1 MKDNKVFSAVILT
14 AVAAIW
20 GSAFLSMKGTLERLD
35 VNSFL
40 AWRFTIAT
48 LFLIAIRPSVLKKFD
63 LPFIKKGAILGIF
76 LGSGYIFQSF
86 GLTLTTVS
94 NTGFITGLYV
104 VLTPIVAAV
113 ILRKNITLVEWF
125 AVLVATAG
133 LALLSFNGFEF
144 GLGEFLVLV
153 SALLFA
159 FHIVGLGEW
168 SKGLDTYAL
177 TVLQLG
183 TCAVVTFLASFKSGF
198 SMPPDSGVWWSIIYT
213 ALFATSLAFIVQTW
227 AQSFIAPSSVAV
239 ILAMEVVFAAGFG
252 IWLLDEPVTLRIA
265 LGGILVIASM
275 YLIISW
281 IKEMKVL
288 KNEQV
293 SRL

>member
-1 MKDNKVFSAVILT
+1 MV
-14 AVAAIW
+14 VAAIW

-48 LFLIAIRPSVLKKFD
+48 LLLIAIRPSVLKKID
-63 LPFIKKGAILGIF
+63 LPFLKKGVILGLF
-76 LGSGYIFQSF
+76 LSSGYIFQSF

-125 AVLVATAG
+125 AVLVATIG
-133 LALLSFNGFEF
+133 LALLSFNGFKF
-144 GLGEFLVLV
+144 GIGEFLVLI

-159 FHIVGLGEW
+159 LHIVGLGEW

-198 SMPPDSGVWWSIIYT
+198 KAPPDSGVWWSIIYT
-213 ALFATSLAFIVQTW
+213 AIFATALAFIVQTW
-227 AQSFIAPSSVAV
+227 AQSFIAPSTVGV
-239 ILAMEVVFAAGFG
+239 ILAAEVVFAAGFG
-252 IWLLDEPVTLRIA
+252 IWLLNEPVTLRIA
-265 LGGILVIASM
+265 IGGLLVLASM
-275 YLIISW
+275 YLIILLDQR
-281 IKEMKVL
+281 KESAK
-288 KNEQV
+288 
-293 SRL
+293 S

>member
-1 MKDNKVFSAVILT
+1 VRESKVFSSVALM
-14 AVAAIW
+14 AVALIW
-20 GSAFLSMKGTLERLD
+20 GGAFLSMKGTLERLD

-40 AWRFTIAT
+40 AWRFLIAT
-48 LFLIAIRPSVLKKFD
+48 LLLILIRPSVLKKIN
-63 LPFIKKGAILGIF
+63 LPFFKKGVILGLF
-76 LGSGYIFQSF
+76 LSSGYIFQSF

-104 VLTPIVAAV
+104 VLTPLIAAV

-125 AVLVATAG
+125 AVLVATIG
-133 LALLSFNGFEF
+133 LALLSLNGLQF

-168 SKGLDTYAL
+168 SNGLDAYAL

-198 SMPPDSGVWWSIIYT
+198 KTPPDSGVWWSIIYT
-213 ALFATSLAFIVQTW
+213 AVFATALAFIVQTW
-227 AQSFIAPSSVAV
+227 AQSFIAPSTVGV
-239 ILAMEVVFAAGFG
+239 ILAAEVVFAAGLG
-252 IWLLDEPVTLRIA
+252 IWFLNEPVTLRIA
-265 LGGILVIASM
+265 LGGFLVLASM
-275 YLIISW
+275 YLIILLDQR
-281 IKEMKVL
+281 KESK
-288 KNEQV
+288 K
-293 SRL
+293 S

>member
-1 MKDNKVFSAVILT
+1 M

-40 AWRFTIAT
+40 TWRFTIAT
-48 LFLIAIRPSVLKKFD
+48 LLLIAIRPSVLKKID
-63 LPFIKKGAILGIF
+63 LPFLKKGALLGLF
-76 LGSGYIFQSF
+76 LSSGYIFQSF

-125 AVLVATAG
+125 AVLVATVG
-133 LALLSFNGFEF
+133 LALLSFNGIQF
-144 GLGEFLVLV
+144 GIGEFLVLI

-183 TCAVVTFLASFKSGF
+183 ACAVVTFIASFKSGF
-198 SMPPDSGVWWSIIYT
+198 KTPPDSGVWWSIIYT
-213 ALFATSLAFIVQTW
+213 AIFATALAFIVQTW
-227 AQSFIAPSSVAV
+227 AQSFIAPSTVGV
-239 ILAMEVVFAAGFG
+239 ILAAEVVFAAAFG
-252 IWLLDEPVTLRIA
+252 IWLLNEPVTLRIA
-265 LGGILVIASM
+265 LGGLLVLASM
-275 YLIISW
+275 YLIILLDQR
-281 IKEMKVL
+281 KESAKT
-288 KNEQV
+288 
-293 SRL
+293 

>member
-1 MKDNKVFSAVILT
+1 MKESKIFSSITLMAI
-14 AVAAIW
+14 AAIW

-48 LFLIAIRPSVLKKFD
+48 LLLIAIRPSVLKKID
-63 LPFIKKGAILGIF
+63 LPFLKKGVILGLF
-76 LGSGYIFQSF
+76 LSSGYIFQSF

-125 AVLVATAG
+125 AVLVATVG
-133 LALLSFNGFEF
+133 LALLSFNGFKF
-144 GLGEFLVLV
+144 GIGEFLVLV

-183 TCAVVTFLASFKSGF
+183 TCALVTFIASFKSGF
-198 SMPPDSGVWWSIIYT
+198 KAPPDSGVWWSIIYT
-213 ALFATSLAFIVQTW
+213 AIFATALAFIVQTW
-227 AQSFIAPSSVAV
+227 AQSFIAPSTVAV
-239 ILAMEVVFAAGFG
+239 ILAAEVVFAAAFG

-265 LGGILVIASM
+265 LGGFLVIASM
-275 YLIISW
+275 YLIILLDQR
-281 IKEMKVL
+281 KEKA
-288 KNEQV
+288 K
-293 SRL
+293 S

>member
-1 MKDNKVFSAVILT
+1 MKDIKVFSAVILT

-275 YLIISW
+275 YLIIFLDQR
-281 IKEMKVL
+281 KEGAK
-288 KNEQV
+288 Q
-293 SRL
+293 

>member
-1 MKDNKVFSAVILT
+1 M

-40 AWRFTIAT
+40 TWRFVIAT
-48 LFLIAIRPSVLKKFD
+48 LLLIAIRPTVLKKID
-63 LPFIKKGAILGIF
+63 LPFLKKGVILGLF
-76 LGSGYIFQSF
+76 LSSGYIFQSF

-104 VLTPIVAAV
+104 VFTPVVAAV

-125 AVLVATAG
+125 AVLAATVG
-133 LALLSFNGFEF
+133 LALLSFNGVKF
-144 GLGEFLVLV
+144 GVGEFLVLI

-177 TVLQLG
+177 TVIQLG

-198 SMPPDSGVWWSIIYT
+198 KAPPDSGVWWSIIYT
-213 ALFATSLAFIVQTW
+213 AIFATALAFIVQTW
-227 AQSFIAPSSVAV
+227 AQSFIAPSTVGV
-239 ILAMEVVFAAGFG
+239 ILAAEVVFAAAFG
-252 IWLLDEPVTLRIA
+252 IWLLNEPVTLRIA
-265 LGGILVIASM
+265 LGGLLVLASM
-275 YLIISW
+275 YLIILLDQR
-281 IKEMKVL
+281 KESAK
-288 KNEQV
+288 
-293 SRL
+293 S

>member
-1 MKDNKVFSAVILT
+1 M

-40 AWRFTIAT
+40 TWRFTIAT
-48 LFLIAIRPSVLKKFD
+48 LLLIAIRPSVLKKID
-63 LPFIKKGAILGIF
+63 LPFLKKGALLGLF
-76 LGSGYIFQSF
+76 LSCGYIFQSF

-125 AVLVATAG
+125 AVLVATVG
-133 LALLSFNGFEF
+133 LALLSFNGIQF
-144 GLGEFLVLV
+144 GIGEFLVLI

-183 TCAVVTFLASFKSGF
+183 TCAVVTFIASFKSGF
-198 SMPPDSGVWWSIIYT
+198 KTPPDSGVWWSIIYT
-213 ALFATSLAFIVQTW
+213 AIFATALAFIVQTW
-227 AQSFIAPSSVAV
+227 AQSFIAPSTVGV
-239 ILAMEVVFAAGFG
+239 ILAAEVVFAAAFG
-252 IWLLDEPVTLRIA
+252 IWLLNEPVTLRIA
-265 LGGILVIASM
+265 LGGLLVLASM
-275 YLIISW
+275 YLISLLDQR
-281 IKEMKVL
+281 KESAKT
-288 KNEQV
+288 
-293 SRL
+293 

>member
-48 LFLIAIRPSVLKKFD
+48 LFLILIRPSVLKKID
-63 LPFIKKGAILGIF
+63 LPFLKKGVILGVF
-76 LGSGYIFQSF
+76 LSSGYIFQSF

-198 SMPPDSGVWWSIIYT
+198 AVPPDSGVWWSIIYT

-275 YLIISW
+275 YLIIFLDQR
-281 IKEMKVL
+281 KESAK
-288 KNEQV
+288 
-293 SRL
+293 S

>member
-1 MKDNKVFSAVILT
+1 M

-20 GSAFLSMKGTLERLD
+20 GGAFLSMKGTLERLD

-40 AWRFTIAT
+40 AWRFLIAT
-48 LFLIAIRPSVLKKFD
+48 LLLILIRPSVLKKID
-63 LPFIKKGAILGIF
+63 LPFFKKGVILGIF
-76 LGSGYIFQSF
+76 LSSGYIFQSF

-113 ILRKNITLVEWF
+113 ILRKNISLVEWF
-125 AVLVATAG
+125 AVLVATVG
-133 LALLSFNGFEF
+133 LALLSLNGFQF

-168 SKGLDTYAL
+168 SKGLDAYAL

-198 SMPPDSGVWWSIIYT
+198 KAPPDSGVWWSIIYT
-213 ALFATSLAFIVQTW
+213 AIFATALAFIVQTW
-227 AQSFIAPSSVAV
+227 AQSFIAPSTVGV
-239 ILAMEVVFAAGFG
+239 ILAAEVVFAAGLG
-252 IWLLDEPVTLRIA
+252 IWFLNEPVTLRIA
-265 LGGILVIASM
+265 LGGLLVLASM
-275 YLIISW
+275 YLIILLDQR
-281 IKEMKVL
+281 KESAK
-288 KNEQV
+288 
-293 SRL
+293 S

>member
-1 MKDNKVFSAVILT
+1 MRDSKVFSSIALM

-40 AWRFTIAT
+40 TWRFVIAT
-48 LFLIAIRPSVLKKFD
+48 LLLIAIRPTVLKKID
-63 LPFIKKGAILGIF
+63 LPFLKKGVILGVF
-76 LGSGYIFQSF
+76 LSSGYIFQSF

-104 VLTPIVAAV
+104 VFTPVVAAL

-125 AVLVATAG
+125 AVLVATIG
-133 LALLSFNGFEF
+133 LALLSFNGVKF
-144 GLGEFLVLV
+144 GVGEFLVLI

-177 TVLQLG
+177 TVIQLG

-198 SMPPDSGVWWSIIYT
+198 KAPPDSGVWWSIIYT
-213 ALFATSLAFIVQTW
+213 AIFATALAFIVQTW
-227 AQSFIAPSSVAV
+227 AQSFIAPSTVGV
-239 ILAMEVVFAAGFG
+239 ILAAEVVFAAAFG
-252 IWLLDEPVTLRIA
+252 IWLLNEPVTPRIA
-265 LGGILVIASM
+265 LGGLLVLASM
-275 YLIISW
+275 YLIILLDQR
-281 IKEMKVL
+281 KESAK
-288 KNEQV
+288 
-293 SRL
+293 S

>member
-1 MKDNKVFSAVILT
+1 MRDSKVFSSIALM

-40 AWRFTIAT
+40 TWRFVIAT
-48 LFLIAIRPSVLKKFD
+48 LLLIAIRPTVLKKID
-63 LPFIKKGAILGIF
+63 LPFLKKGVILGLF
-76 LGSGYIFQSF
+76 LSSGYIFQSF

-104 VLTPIVAAV
+104 VFTPVVAAV

-125 AVLVATAG
+125 AVLVATVG
-133 LALLSFNGFEF
+133 LALLSFNGVKF
-144 GLGEFLVLV
+144 GVGEFLVLI

-177 TVLQLG
+177 TVIQLG
-183 TCAVVTFLASFKSGF
+183 TCAVVTFLASFNSGF
-198 SMPPDSGVWWSIIYT
+198 KAPPDSGVWWSIIYT
-213 ALFATSLAFIVQTW
+213 AIFATALAFIVQTW
-227 AQSFIAPSSVAV
+227 AQSFIAPSTVGV
-239 ILAMEVVFAAGFG
+239 ILAAEVVFAAAFG
-252 IWLLDEPVTLRIA
+252 IWLLNEPVTLRIA
-265 LGGILVIASM
+265 LGGLLVLASM
-275 YLIISW
+275 YLIILLDQR
-281 IKEMKVL
+281 KESAK
-288 KNEQV
+288 
-293 SRL
+293 S

>member
-1 MKDNKVFSAVILT
+1 M

-40 AWRFTIAT
+40 TWRFVIAT
-48 LFLIAIRPSVLKKFD
+48 LLLIAIRPSVLKKIN
-63 LPFIKKGAILGIF
+63 LPFLKKGVILGLF
-76 LGSGYIFQSF
+76 LSSGYIFQSF

-104 VLTPIVAAV
+104 VFTPVVAAV

-125 AVLVATAG
+125 AVLVATVG
-133 LALLSFNGFEF
+133 LALLSFNGVQF
-144 GLGEFLVLV
+144 GVGEFLVLI

-177 TVLQLG
+177 TVIQLG

-198 SMPPDSGVWWSIIYT
+198 KAPPDSGVWWSIIYT
-213 ALFATSLAFIVQTW
+213 AIFATALAFIVQTW
-227 AQSFIAPSSVAV
+227 AQSFIAPSTVGV
-239 ILAMEVVFAAGFG
+239 ILAAEVVFAAAFG
-252 IWLLDEPVTLRIA
+252 IWLLNEPVTLRIA
-265 LGGILVIASM
+265 LGGLLVLASM
-275 YLIISW
+275 YLIILLDQR
-281 IKEMKVL
+281 KESAK
-288 KNEQV
+288 
-293 SRL
+293 S

>member
-1 MKDNKVFSAVILT
+1 MKESKIFSSITLMAI
-14 AVAAIW
+14 AAIW

-48 LFLIAIRPSVLKKFD
+48 LLLIAIRPSVLKKID
-63 LPFIKKGAILGIF
+63 LPFLKKGVILGLF
-76 LGSGYIFQSF
+76 LSSGYIFQSF

-125 AVLVATAG
+125 AVLVATVG
-133 LALLSFNGFEF
+133 LALLSFNGFKF
-144 GLGEFLVLV
+144 GIGEFLVLV

-183 TCAVVTFLASFKSGF
+183 TCALVTFIASFKSGF
-198 SMPPDSGVWWSIIYT
+198 KAPPDSGVWWSIIYT
-213 ALFATSLAFIVQTW
+213 AIFATALAFIVQTW
-227 AQSFIAPSSVAV
+227 AQSFIAPSTVAV
-239 ILAMEVVFAAGFG
+239 ILAAEVVFAAAFG
-252 IWLLDEPVTLRIA
+252 ILLLDEPVTLRIA
-265 LGGILVIASM
+265 LGGFLVIASM
-275 YLIISW
+275 YLIILLDQR
-281 IKEMKVL
+281 KEKA
-288 KNEQV
+288 K
-293 SRL
+293 S

>member
-1 MKDNKVFSAVILT
+1 M

-40 AWRFTIAT
+40 TWRFVIAT
-48 LFLIAIRPSVLKKFD
+48 LLLIAIRPSVLKKID
-63 LPFIKKGAILGIF
+63 LPFLKKGVILGLF
-76 LGSGYIFQSF
+76 LSSGYIFQSF

-104 VLTPIVAAV
+104 VFTPVVAAV

-125 AVLVATAG
+125 AVLVATVG
-133 LALLSFNGFEF
+133 LALLSFNGVQF
-144 GLGEFLVLV
+144 GVGEFLVLIG
-153 SALLFA
+153 ALLFA

-177 TVLQLG
+177 TVIQLG

-198 SMPPDSGVWWSIIYT
+198 KAPPDSGVWWSIIYT
-213 ALFATSLAFIVQTW
+213 AIFATALAFIVQTW
-227 AQSFIAPSSVAV
+227 AQSFIAPSTVGV
-239 ILAMEVVFAAGFG
+239 ILAAEVVFAAAFG
-252 IWLLDEPVTLRIA
+252 IWLLNEPVTLRIA
-265 LGGILVIASM
+265 LGGLLVLASM
-275 YLIISW
+275 YLIILLDQR
-281 IKEMKVL
+281 KESAK
-288 KNEQV
+288 
-293 SRL
+293 S

>member
-40 AWRFTIAT
+40 AWRFAIAT
-48 LFLIAIRPSVLKKFD
+48 LVLIAIRPSVVKKID
-63 LPFIKKGAILGIF
+63 LAFAKKGALLGIF

-104 VLTPIVAAV
+104 VLTPVVAA
-113 ILRKNITLVEWF
+113 IFLRKNITLVEWF
-125 AVLVATAG
+125 AVFVATAG
-133 LALLSFNGFEF
+133 LALLSFNGFHF
-144 GLGEFLVLV
+144 GLGEFLVLM

-159 FHIVGLGEW
+159 MHIVGLGEW

-183 TCAVVTFLASFKSGF
+183 TCAVVTFVASLKSGF
-198 SMPPDSGVWWSIIYT
+198 RAPPDSGVWFSIIYT
-213 ALFATSLAFIVQTW
+213 ALFATALAFIVQTW

-265 LGGILVIASM
+265 LGGLLVIASM
-275 YLIISW
+275 YLIILLDQR
-281 IKEMKVL
+281 KTKVA
-288 KNEQV
+288 E
-293 SRL
+293 

>member
-1 MKDNKVFSAVILT
+1 M

-40 AWRFTIAT
+40 TWRFVIAT
-48 LFLIAIRPSVLKKFD
+48 LLLIAIRPSVLKKID
-63 LPFIKKGAILGIF
+63 LPFLKKGVILGLF
-76 LGSGYIFQSF
+76 LSSGYIFQSF

-104 VLTPIVAAV
+104 VFTPVVAAV

-125 AVLVATAG
+125 AVLVATVG
-133 LALLSFNGFEF
+133 LALLSFNGVQF
-144 GLGEFLVLV
+144 GVGEFLVLI

-168 SKGLDTYAL
+168 SKGLNTYAL
-177 TVLQLG
+177 TVIQLG

-198 SMPPDSGVWWSIIYT
+198 KAPPDSGVWWSIIYT
-213 ALFATSLAFIVQTW
+213 AIFATALAFIVQTW
-227 AQSFIAPSSVAV
+227 AQSFIAPSTVGV
-239 ILAMEVVFAAGFG
+239 ILAAEVVFAAAFG
-252 IWLLDEPVTLRIA
+252 IWLLNEPVTLRIA
-265 LGGILVIASM
+265 LGGLLVLASM
-275 YLIISW
+275 YLIILLDQR
-281 IKEMKVL
+281 KESAK
-288 KNEQV
+288 
-293 SRL
+293 S

>member
-1 MKDNKVFSAVILT
+1 MKESKIFSSITLMAI
-14 AVAAIW
+14 AAIW

-48 LFLIAIRPSVLKKFD
+48 LLLIAIRPSVLTKID
-63 LPFIKKGAILGIF
+63 LPFLKKGVILGLF
-76 LGSGYIFQSF
+76 LSSGYIFQSF

-125 AVLVATAG
+125 AVLVATIG
-133 LALLSFNGFEF
+133 LALLSFNGFKF
-144 GLGEFLVLV
+144 GIGEFLVLV

-159 FHIVGLGEW
+159 FHIIGLGEW

-183 TCAVVTFLASFKSGF
+183 TCALVTFIASFKSGF
-198 SMPPDSGVWWSIIYT
+198 KAPPDSGVWWSIIYT
-213 ALFATSLAFIVQTW
+213 AIFATALAFIVQTW
-227 AQSFIAPSSVAV
+227 AQSFIAPSTVAV
-239 ILAMEVVFAAGFG
+239 ILAAEVVFAAAFG
-252 IWLLDEPVTLRIA
+252 IWLLDEPATLRIA
-265 LGGILVIASM
+265 LGGFLVIASM
-275 YLIISW
+275 YLIILLDQR
-281 IKEMKVL
+281 KEKA
-288 KNEQV
+288 K
-293 SRL
+293 S

>member
-1 MKDNKVFSAVILT
+1 VKDSKVFSSVALM

-20 GSAFLSMKGTLERLD
+20 GGAFLSMKGTLERLD

-40 AWRFTIAT
+40 AWRFMFAT
-48 LFLIAIRPSVLKKFD
+48 LLLIAIRPSVLKKIN
-63 LPFIKKGAILGIF
+63 LPFFKKGAILGLF
-76 LGSGYIFQSF
+76 LSSGYIFQSF

-125 AVLVATAG
+125 AVLVATIG
-133 LALLSFNGFEF
+133 LALLSFNGFHF
-144 GLGEFLVLV
+144 GIGEFLVLV

-159 FHIVGLGEW
+159 LHIVGLGEW
-168 SKGLDTYAL
+168 SKGLDSYAL

-183 TCAVVTFLASFKSGF
+183 TCAVVTFLASLKSGF
-198 SMPPDSGVWWSIIYT
+198 AGPPDSGVWWSIIYT
-213 ALFATSLAFIVQTW
+213 AIFATALAFIVQTW

-239 ILAMEVVFAAGFG
+239 ILAAEVVFAAGFG

-265 LGGILVIASM
+265 LGGLLVIASM
-275 YLIISW
+275 YLIILLDQR
-281 IKEMKVL
+281 KESAK
-288 KNEQV
+288 
-293 SRL
+293 S

>member
-1 MKDNKVFSAVILT
+1 M

-40 AWRFTIAT
+40 TWRFTIAT
-48 LFLIAIRPSVLKKFD
+48 LLLIAIRPSVLKKID
-63 LPFIKKGAILGIF
+63 LPFLKKGALLGLF
-76 LGSGYIFQSF
+76 LSSGYIFQSF

-125 AVLVATAG
+125 AVLVATVG
-133 LALLSFNGFEF
+133 LALLSFNGIQF
-144 GLGEFLVLV
+144 GIGEFLVLI

-198 SMPPDSGVWWSIIYT
+198 KAPPDSGVWWSIIYT
-213 ALFATSLAFIVQTW
+213 AIFATALAFIVQTW
-227 AQSFIAPSSVAV
+227 AQSFIAPSTVGV
-239 ILAMEVVFAAGFG
+239 ILAAEVVFAAGFG

-265 LGGILVIASM
+265 LGGLLVLASM
-275 YLIISW
+275 YLIILLDQR
-281 IKEMKVL
+281 KESAK
-288 KNEQV
+288 
-293 SRL
+293 S

>member
-1 MKDNKVFSAVILT
+1 M

-40 AWRFTIAT
+40 TWRFVIAT
-48 LFLIAIRPSVLKKFD
+48 LLLIAIRPTVLKKID
-63 LPFIKKGAILGIF
+63 LPFLKKGVILGLF
-76 LGSGYIFQSF
+76 LSSGYIFQSF

-104 VLTPIVAAV
+104 VFTPVVAAV

-125 AVLVATAG
+125 AVLVATVG
-133 LALLSFNGFEF
+133 LALLSFNGVKF
-144 GLGEFLVLV
+144 GVGEFLVLI

-177 TVLQLG
+177 TVIQLG
-183 TCAVVTFLASFKSGF
+183 TCAVVTFLASFNSGF
-198 SMPPDSGVWWSIIYT
+198 KAPPDSGVWWSIIYT
-213 ALFATSLAFIVQTW
+213 AIFATALAFIVQTW
-227 AQSFIAPSSVAV
+227 AQSFIAPSTVGV
-239 ILAMEVVFAAGFG
+239 ILAAEVVFAAAFG
-252 IWLLDEPVTLRIA
+252 IWLLNEPVTLRIA
-265 LGGILVIASM
+265 LGGLLVLASM
-275 YLIISW
+275 YLIILLDQR
-281 IKEMKVL
+281 KESAK
-288 KNEQV
+288 
-293 SRL
+293 S

>member
-48 LFLIAIRPSVLKKFD
+48 LFLIAIRPSVLKKID
-63 LPFIKKGAILGIF
+63 LPFLKKGAILGAF
-76 LGSGYIFQSF
+76 LSSGYIFQSF

-104 VLTPIVAAV
+104 VLTPVVAAV
-113 ILRKNITLVEWF
+113 ILHKNITLVEWF
-125 AVLVATAG
+125 AVLVATVG

-144 GLGEFLVLV
+144 GIGEFLVLV

-183 TCAVVTFLASFKSGF
+183 TCALVTFIASLKSGF
-198 SMPPDSGVWWSIIYT
+198 SVPPDSGVWWSIIYT
-213 ALFATSLAFIVQTW
+213 ALFATALAFIVQTW

-265 LGGILVIASM
+265 LGGILVIAAM
-275 YLIISW
+275 YLIILLDQR
-281 IKEMKVL
+281 KESAK
-288 KNEQV
+288 
-293 SRL
+293 S

>member
-1 MKDNKVFSAVILT
+1 M
-14 AVAAIW
+14 
-20 GSAFLSMKGTLERLD
+20 
-35 VNSFL
+35 
-40 AWRFTIAT
+40 
-48 LFLIAIRPSVLKKFD
+48 
-63 LPFIKKGAILGIF
+63 
-76 LGSGYIFQSF
+76 GSGYIFQSF

-275 YLIISW
+275 YLIIFLDQR
-281 IKEMKVL
+281 KEGAK
-288 KNEQV
+288 Q
-293 SRL
+293 

>member
-1 MKDNKVFSAVILT
+1 M

-40 AWRFTIAT
+40 TWRFTIAT
-48 LFLIAIRPSVLKKFD
+48 LLLIAIRPSVLKKID
-63 LPFIKKGAILGIF
+63 LPFLKKGALLGLF
-76 LGSGYIFQSF
+76 LSSGYIFQSF

-125 AVLVATAG
+125 AVLVATVG
-133 LALLSFNGFEF
+133 LALLSFNGIQF
-144 GLGEFLVLV
+144 GIGEFLVLI

-168 SKGLDTYAL
+168 SKGLDTYAQ

-183 TCAVVTFLASFKSGF
+183 TCAVVTFIASFKSGF
-198 SMPPDSGVWWSIIYT
+198 KTPPDSGVWWSIIYT
-213 ALFATSLAFIVQTW
+213 AIFATALAFIVQTW
-227 AQSFIAPSSVAV
+227 AQSFIAPSTVGV
-239 ILAMEVVFAAGFG
+239 ILAAEVVFAAAFG
-252 IWLLDEPVTLRIA
+252 IWLLNEPVTLRIA
-265 LGGILVIASM
+265 LGGLLVLASM
-275 YLIISW
+275 YLIILLDQR
-281 IKEMKVL
+281 KESAKT
-288 KNEQV
+288 
-293 SRL
+293 

>member
-1 MKDNKVFSAVILT
+1 M

-40 AWRFTIAT
+40 TWRFTIAT
-48 LFLIAIRPSVLKKFD
+48 LLLIAIRPSVLKKID
-63 LPFIKKGAILGIF
+63 LPFLKKGALLGLF
-76 LGSGYIFQSF
+76 LSCGYIFQSF

-125 AVLVATAG
+125 AVLVATVG
-133 LALLSFNGFEF
+133 LALLSFNGIQF
-144 GLGEFLVLV
+144 GIGEFLVLI

-183 TCAVVTFLASFKSGF
+183 TCAVVTFIASFKSGF
-198 SMPPDSGVWWSIIYT
+198 KTPPDSGVWWSIIYT
-213 ALFATSLAFIVQTW
+213 AIFATALAFIVQTW
-227 AQSFIAPSSVAV
+227 AQSFIAPSSVGV
-239 ILAMEVVFAAGFG
+239 ILAAEVVFAAAFG
-252 IWLLDEPVTLRIA
+252 IWLLNEPVTLRIA
-265 LGGILVIASM
+265 LGGLLVLASM
-275 YLIISW
+275 YLIILLDQR
-281 IKEMKVL
+281 KESAKT
-288 KNEQV
+288 
-293 SRL
+293 